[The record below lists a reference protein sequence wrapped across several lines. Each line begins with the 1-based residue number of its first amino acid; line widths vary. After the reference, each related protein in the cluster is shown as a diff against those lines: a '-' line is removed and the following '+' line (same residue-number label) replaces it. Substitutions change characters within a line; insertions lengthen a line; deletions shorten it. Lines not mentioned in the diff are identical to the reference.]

1 MNFLDLFAQKLREKR
16 EQKKITQRELAERL
30 NMCTRTVIEI
40 EKCKSNP
47 KFETV
52 ALISEEMDI
61 SLDGIVFHDRA
72 PQTVAKCVLDY
83 FAGKSE
89 EESQRYIDLCM
100 SADKLKRCTG
110 ENKRADDCLSCGAAS
125 GLIFSPLAALVRT
138 VGTTGIS
145 ILFFLFVCIP
155 DLFKG
160 VLTDGVFN
168 PASISLCNF
177 RVNASCDKLLCK
189 ELMPLINFFGNIPAC
204 FGQMQNVITIY
215 R

>member
-72 PQTVAKCVLDY
+72 PQTVAKCVVDY

-89 EESQRYIDLCM
+89 EESQRYIDLCR
-100 SADKLKRCTG
+100 SADKLK
-110 ENKRADDCLSCGAAS
+110 
-125 GLIFSPLAALVRT
+125 
-138 VGTTGIS
+138 
-145 ILFFLFVCIP
+145 
-155 DLFKG
+155 
-160 VLTDGVFN
+160 
-168 PASISLCNF
+168 
-177 RVNASCDKLLCK
+177 
-189 ELMPLINFFGNIPAC
+189 
-204 FGQMQNVITIY
+204 
-215 R
+215 